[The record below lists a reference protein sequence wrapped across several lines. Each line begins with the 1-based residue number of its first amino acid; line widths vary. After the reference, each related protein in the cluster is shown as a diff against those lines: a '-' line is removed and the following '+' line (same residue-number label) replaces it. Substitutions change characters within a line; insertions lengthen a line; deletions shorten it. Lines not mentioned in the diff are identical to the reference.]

1 MNGMVMINGVLN
13 KDEGSNSRGEN
24 SLWLKLPSWLKFP
37 FYYRNQQSLFG
48 VLQFLFSPLRE
59 IINNTK
65 NILKVKCLLKLLCY
79 RYLTSFSE
87 IWWFRKTHPC
97 LQKAFLILKWSKPSL
112 LGASSWPQ
120 SPRKQ
125 TSPVLVTCLYIL
137 SPQSCLTAIHPTEN
151 IFEHKR
157 FILPTTYEWLG

>member
-1 MNGMVMINGVLN
+1 MNGVVMINGVLN
-13 KDEGSNSRGEN
+13 KDEGSRSQGEN

-59 IINNTK
+59 IINNTI

-87 IWWFRKTHPC
+87 IWCFSKTHPC
-97 LQKAFLILKWSKPSL
+97 LQKGFLILKWTEPSL

-120 SPRKQ
+120 SPWKQ
-125 TSPVLVTCLYIL
+125 TTLFLVTRLCIL
-137 SPQSCLTAIHPTEN
+137 STQSC
-151 IFEHKR
+151 
-157 FILPTTYEWLG
+157 